1 MSELPGTSAVSIE
14 AVEWAAESGGN
25 LTVRI
30 TGRWRRRR
38 PVSSGQPTLVI
49 EAEGRRHRYPAMP
62 EPPSLGGTGPGIWR
76 LTFTIPGWMAPEL
89 GRTWLQF
96 GTVIV
101 PLPVA
106 VPAQP
111 APSVDRPPPPP
122 PAPEDDPDVPEEPPD
137 FERTRGVAELTQR
150 VGALEDEL
158 RDARSVRDE
167 LAASLEE
174 RERKRRIAEQR
185 AHAEHALRRDLAR
198 QLSANADEAERA
210 RQAMGDLAAA
220 EERIRSLEQELRRA
234 RRRSDEAEQV
244 AAAAT
249 AARQRAE
256 RERELAEQTLQR
268 RAEAGSG
275 ETARL
280 RIEHELCGRRA
291 GQAVRIPAE
300 PAAAG
305 RVLAGRV
312 PAGRAGAGRA
322 AAAPSDVAPAIVS
335 RVADTIAPPPSPS
348 PLPRVPPRPPAP
360 TPVPVPAQSVAGA
373 SPDVVAA
380 LRAEL
385 ESRARADAA
394 LRARLIDAESR
405 LAARVVLE
413 RRTSAALA
421 ELRTELNALGDALAQ
436 ERTLRAAAEGRA
448 AELERELREQR
459 IVSLGAYEA
468 ISELRAAL
476 ARLATPAAGA
486 TPEPEEAPSVQPEP
500 AAALPAPPE
509 PPAPS
514 TAAPPPTPPAEAPAP
529 PLAPPAQAP
538 APPATAVEPARLN
551 DALTRLRETI
561 APQDAPPAASTAI
574 VRSPSMHAALT
585 RPSLERAFRT
595 MARTDPEA
603 AGRLLLDL
611 LPLQR
616 VVYPHAVAYDLVLAP
631 DRCVWVSV
639 PNGHPTI
646 EVQTSPRPRH
656 EVDFQVVGE
665 PARIARL
672 LTASRLRRFLRRGT
686 ARVRG
691 RREGLAALSSLLGA
705 PLDLGALH
713 RAGVR
718 PDPVIA
724 FGLLAAMIDPAWT
737 ATERFTVAHA
747 SPGASRTY
755 LIVDEGRPLTA
766 TRIAPEG
773 GPSTTMHCATDDL
786 LAALAGEPVPGV
798 RVDGDVGAY
807 LSLRKWIKRAQSE

>member
-14 AVEWAAESGGN
+14 GVEWAAESGGN

-62 EPPSLGGTGPGIWR
+62 EPPSVGGTGPGVWR
-76 LTFTIPGWMAPEL
+76 LTFTVPGWMAPEL

-111 APSVDRPPPPP
+111 APSSDRLPPPAPPPPP
-122 PAPEDDPDVPEEPPD
+122 GRDVDEPEEPPD
-137 FERTRGVAELTQR
+137 FEAARGVDELTQR
-150 VGALEDEL
+150 VDALEDEL
-158 RDARSVRDE
+158 RDARAVRDE

-198 QLSANADEAERA
+198 QLAASAEEGERA

-220 EERIRSLEQELRRA
+220 EEQIRSLEQELQRA

-256 RERELAEQTLQR
+256 RDRELAEQRLQR
-268 RAEAGSG
+268 RAETGSA
-275 ETARL
+275 EAARL
-280 RIEHELCGRRA
+280 RFERELLGRRA
-291 GQAVRIPAE
+291 GQSARIPAE
-300 PAAAG
+300 PAATSA
-305 RVLAGRV
+305 
-312 PAGRAGAGRA
+312 PALTRLVVE
-322 AAAPSDVAPAIVS
+322 AAPVGSP
-335 RVADTIAPPPSPS
+335 APPP
-348 PLPRVPPRPPAP
+348 LPCVPPRPPAP
-360 TPVPVPAQSVAGA
+360 APAPMSAPVAAVASPNVVAG
-373 SPDVVAA
+373 

-413 RRTSAALA
+413 RRTSAAVA
-421 ELRTELNALGDALAQ
+421 ELRSELGVLVDALSR
-436 ERTLRAAAEGRA
+436 ERTLRAGAERRA
-448 AELERELREQR
+448 AELEAQLREQR
-459 IVSLGAYEA
+459 VVSLDAYEA
-468 ISELRAAL
+468 IGDLREAL
-476 ARLATPAAGA
+476 GRLAVPAPD
-486 TPEPEEAPSVQPEP
+486 PEPEAAAEPEP
-500 AAALPAPPE
+500 EPE
-509 PPAPS
+509 ATVEPEPEVAVEPEPEPEVAVEPERAPPAPS
-514 TAAPPPTPPAEAPAP
+514 PQLAAPAP
-529 PLAPPAQAP
+529 PPVPATIPAP
-538 APPATAVEPARLN
+538 AAAAVEPARLN

-561 APQDAPPAASTAI
+561 APQDAPAAPSTAL
-574 VRSPSMHAALT
+574 VRSPSMHEALT
-585 RPSLERAFRT
+585 RPSVERAFRT
-595 MARTDPEA
+595 MARTDPDA
-603 AGRLLLDL
+603 AGRLLLEL

-639 PNGHPTI
+639 PNGHPII
-646 EVQTSPRPRH
+646 EVQAAPRPRQ
-656 EVDFQVVGE
+656 EVDFQVIGE

-672 LTASRLRRFLRRGT
+672 LTAGRVRRFFRRGT

-691 RREGLAALSSLLGA
+691 RREGVAALSLLLGA
-705 PLDLGALH
+705 PLDLAALH

-718 PDPVIA
+718 PDPLIA

-747 SPGASRTY
+747 SPEASRTY
-755 LIVDEGRPLTA
+755 LIVQEGRPLTA
-766 TRIAPEG
+766 TRIAPES
-773 GPSTTMHCATDDL
+773 GPTTTMHCATDDL
-786 LAALAGEPVPGV
+786 LAALGGEPVPGV
-798 RVDGDVGAY
+798 RVDGDVGAF

>member
-1 MSELPGTSAVSIE
+1 MSELPGTSPVSVE

-111 APSVDRPPPPP
+111 APSADRPPPP
-122 PAPEDDPDVPEEPPD
+122 PAPEADPDVPEEPPD
-137 FERTRGVAELTQR
+137 FEKARGVAELTQR
-150 VGALEDEL
+150 VDELEDEL

-220 EERIRSLEQELRRA
+220 EERIRSLEQELGRA

-268 RAEAGSG
+268 RAEAGSA

-280 RIEHELCGRRA
+280 RFEHELRGRRA

-300 PAAAG
+300 PATVN
-305 RVLAGRV
+305 RV
-312 PAGRAGAGRA
+312 
-322 AAAPSDVAPAIVS
+322 AAP
-335 RVADTIAPPPSPS
+335 IAPPASPS

-360 TPVPVPAQSVAGA
+360 TPMSTPAVAGP
-373 SPDVVAA
+373 SPDVVAG
-380 LRAEL
+380 LRTEL
-385 ESRARADAA
+385 KSRARADAA
-394 LRARLIDAESR
+394 VRARLIDAESR

-421 ELRTELNALGDALAQ
+421 ELRTELNSLGDALAQ
-436 ERTLRAAAEGRA
+436 ERTLRASAERRA
-448 AELERELREQR
+448 AELEGELREQR

-468 ISELRAAL
+468 ISELREAL
-476 ARLATPAAGA
+476 ARLAAPEPAPPPELEPAAWVE
-486 TPEPEEAPSVQPEP
+486 PEPAAALPEP
-500 AAALPAPPE
+500 AAALPAPVVALPAPPEPPASPE
-509 PPAPS
+509 PPAPPAPP
-514 TAAPPPTPPAEAPAP
+514 AAEPPPTPA
-529 PLAPPAQAP
+529 
-538 APPATAVEPARLN
+538 ATAVEPARLN

-561 APQDAPPAASTAI
+561 APQDAPTATSTAI
-574 VRSPSMHAALT
+574 VRSPSIHEALT
-585 RPSLERAFRT
+585 RPSLEGAFRR
-595 MARTDPEA
+595 MARTDADA

-616 VVYPHAVAYDLVLAP
+616 VVYPHVVAYDLVLAP
-631 DRCVWVSV
+631 DRCLWVSV

-646 EVQTSPRPRH
+646 EVQTSPRPRQ

-672 LTASRLRRFLRRGT
+672 VTASRLRRFLRRGT

-691 RREGLAALSSLLGA
+691 RREGVAALSSLLGA

-718 PDPVIA
+718 PDPLIA

-737 ATERFTVAHA
+737 ETERFTVAHA

-755 LIVDEGRPLTA
+755 LIVHEGRPLTA
-766 TRIAPEG
+766 TRIAPQS
-773 GPSTTMHCATDDL
+773 GPSTTIHCVTDDL
-786 LAALAGEPVPGV
+786 LATLAGEPVPGV
-798 RVDGDVGAY
+798 RVDGDVGAF

>member
-14 AVEWAAESGGN
+14 SVEWSAESGGN

-38 PVSSGQPTLVI
+38 PVSTGQPTLVI

-62 EPPSLGGTGPGIWR
+62 EPPSVGGTGPGVWR
-76 LTFTIPGWMAPEL
+76 LSFTIPGWMAPEL

-106 VPAQP
+106 VPAPGEGGPGGPMAPSEP
-111 APSVDRPPPPP
+111 APPPSGSERPPP
-122 PAPEDDPDVPEEPPD
+122 AALETDPDEPAEPPD
-137 FERTRGVAELTQR
+137 FDPTRGVDELTQR
-150 VGALEDEL
+150 VDALEDEL

-174 RERKRRIAEQR
+174 RERARRIAEQR
-185 AHAEHALRRDLAR
+185 AHAEQALRKDLAR
-198 QLSANADEAERA
+198 QLSASAREADRA
-210 RQAMGDLAAA
+210 RQALGELAAA
-220 EERIRSLEQELRRA
+220 EERIRGLEDELRQA

-256 RERELAEQTLQR
+256 RERELAEQRLRR
-268 RAEAGSG
+268 RAEASAA
-275 ETARL
+275 EAARL
-280 RIEHELCGRRA
+280 RFEHQLRRRHA
-291 GQAVRIPAE
+291 GQTIRVPAE
-300 PAAAG
+300 PT
-305 RVLAGRV
+305 
-312 PAGRAGAGRA
+312 
-322 AAAPSDVAPAIVS
+322 STAPATEPEPTV
-335 RVADTIAPPPSPS
+335 V
-348 PLPRVPPRPPAP
+348 VPRPLEPEAIPELPP
-360 TPVPVPAQSVAGA
+360 TVVAG
-373 SPDVVAA
+373 

-385 ESRARADAA
+385 ETRARSDAA

-413 RRTSAALA
+413 RRTSAVLA
-421 ELRTELNALGDALAQ
+421 ELRTELDSLGGELTRERRLRLEAERRADGLERQLRDQQALS
-436 ERTLRAAAEGRA
+436 LRAYEGIV
-448 AELERELREQR
+448 ELRE
-459 IVSLGAYEA
+459 
-468 ISELRAAL
+468 AL
-476 ARLATPAAGA
+476 ARLPQPAPKPEPA
-486 TPEPEEAPSVQPEP
+486 PEPESLAAPGPP
-500 AAALPAPPE
+500 AAPAPAPVAPTAASARPTLPAPP
-509 PPAPS
+509 AP
-514 TAAPPPTPPAEAPAP
+514 
-529 PLAPPAQAP
+529 
-538 APPATAVEPARLN
+538 AVEPARLN

-561 APQDAPPAASTAI
+561 APHEPPAAPTTAPHEPPAAPTTAL
-574 VRSPSMHAALT
+574 VRTPSMREALT
-585 RPSLERAFRT
+585 RPSVEPAFRA
-595 MARTDPEA
+595 MARTDLNA
-603 AGRLLLDL
+603 AGQLLLEL

-616 VVYPHAVAYDLVLAP
+616 VVYPHTIAYDLVLAS

-639 PNGHPTI
+639 PDGPPSI
-646 EVQTSPRPRH
+646 EVQTAPRPRA
-656 EVDFQVVGE
+656 EVDFQLIGE

-672 LTASRLRRFLRRGT
+672 LTAGRLRRVFGRRG

-691 RREGLAALSSLLGA
+691 RKEGVAALHALLGA

-718 PDPVIA
+718 PDPLIA

-737 ATERFTVAHA
+737 ATQRFTLAHA
-747 SPGASRTY
+747 TPEASRTY
-755 LIVDEGRPLTA
+755 LVVNEGRPLRA

-773 GPSTTMHCATDDL
+773 GPSTTLHCATDDL

-798 RVDGDVGAY
+798 RVDGEVGAF